1 MNSLFHITKRLQIVL
16 NSLEMLCDFLDF
28 CAFYLESEKQ
38 AKYEESREIVE
49 VEIKRKKIH
58 STYTH
63 SHTTCIY
70 VVGLI
75 TEAFSMNKR
84 VTTTANR
91 LADTYGIY
99 YMFNL
104 VECVQ

>member
-49 VEIKRKKIH
+49 VEIKKKK
-58 STYTH
+58 TKEKKTA
-63 SHTTCIY
+63 HTLTRTQHAY
-70 VVGLI
+70 ML
-75 TEAFSMNKR
+75 
-84 VTTTANR
+84 
-91 LADTYGIY
+91 LA
-99 YMFNL
+99 
-104 VECVQ
+104 

>member
-49 VEIKRKKIH
+49 VEIKKKKRKKKKQHIH
-58 STYTH
+58 SLAH
-63 SHTTCIY
+63 NMHICCW
-70 VVGLI
+70 L
-75 TEAFSMNKR
+75 N
-84 VTTTANR
+84 NR
-91 LADTYGIY
+91 GI
-99 YMFNL
+99 
-104 VECVQ
+104 

>member
-49 VEIKRKKIH
+49 VEIKKKK
-58 STYTH
+58 TA
-63 SHTTCIY
+63 HTLTRTQHAY
-70 VVGLI
+70 ML
-75 TEAFSMNKR
+75 
-84 VTTTANR
+84 
-91 LADTYGIY
+91 LA
-99 YMFNL
+99 
-104 VECVQ
+104 